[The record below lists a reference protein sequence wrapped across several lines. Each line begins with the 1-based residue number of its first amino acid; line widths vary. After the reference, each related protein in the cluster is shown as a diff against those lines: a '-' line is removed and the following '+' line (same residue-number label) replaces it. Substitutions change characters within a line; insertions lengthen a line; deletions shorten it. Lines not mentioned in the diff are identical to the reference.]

1 LDTLG
6 GFAERR
12 LDVRVGLKAAFRQDE
27 SSPQRF
33 RKNAAKRN
41 WRQAFDNK
49 GNREIADSAPS
60 MIPEA

>member
-1 LDTLG
+1 MLG

-12 LDVRVGLKAAFRQDE
+12 LYVRVGRKAAFRQDE
-27 SSPQRF
+27 RF